1 METVYVEIGKVF
13 TTSYYD
19 KTFSL
24 YFTLFIERP
33 SNMVWHYIEWQFY
46 FHNVGM
52 SAFSL
57 RADFSPRSPS
67 SSEPYKF
74 LFWLKRNAWIQLW
87 ANFS

>member
-33 SNMVWHYIEWQFY
+33 SNMVFQH
-46 FHNVGM
+46 
-52 SAFSL
+52 
-57 RADFSPRSPS
+57 
-67 SSEPYKF
+67 
-74 LFWLKRNAWIQLW
+74 
-87 ANFS
+87 